1 VTKVIPYHTLARQQ
15 QLNYLKHQDREYRQR
30 EKYLANLGK
39 LLFRTE
45 AQLRQLEL
53 QQLEVFREMAAYFK
67 IPLAFPDL
75 GDRVGLQQ
83 LFTTN
88 PFLQTLQEFFAGR
101 LSADECHQRIT
112 NLQTE

>member
-1 VTKVIPYHTLARQQ
+1 VTKVIPYHTLAPHQ
-15 QLNYLKHQDREYRQR
+15 QLNYLKHQGREYRQR
-30 EKYLANLGK
+30 EKYLANLSK

-45 AQLRQLEL
+45 AQMRQLEL

-67 IPLAFPDL
+67 IPLAFPNL

-83 LFTTN
+83 LFTTD

-112 NLQTE
+112 NLQTD